1 MSKQTIKKLIKASN
15 AFLGSNKKSYS
26 RKAEVASKFKTAMCE
41 IA

>member
-15 AFLGSNKKSYS
+15 AFLSSKKSYS
-26 RKAEVASKFKTAMCE
+26 RKAEVASKFEMAISH